1 MQLTLRAIHFTLTVD
16 MNNESDLI
24 ANLHI
29 NPLGVILVGQ
39 FRFLNTLFGI
49 TIILVSFWITYL
61 DYLFTYKM
69 GDLFLDSAYQMIVA
83 NGRHFQKLNFCRFN
97 WPDWKN
103 SWWRSWLY
111 PAKYIGKQILKISKE
126 ICSIFNLKFKP
137 LFWPIC
143 FSLQIRSKLYVYS
156 AVFEFIVMFVCV
168 ELGKVYCLYCFIVI
182 NQNSYSFLNFLTNF
196 NFLFLVIL
204 VIVFFFFLLFHF
216 YFNPIFALETRFS
229 VAPFTSALL
238 TAWTFLDSL
247 ILAYHDWN
255 VFRNVFFFSHIFFN
269 FKFIANNHFKE
280 FNLKFYRQVSAAA
293 AIYAKQKQYQ
303 VAQYPNGINT
313 HSRNTV
319 QNYYQKQQQQN
330 HRLLQFLKRFYHDY
344 RWLLSV
350 ATETNSQLA
359 SRLFFTAII
368 FNLPINLV
376 MVGELLFRELP
387 QLAVVAFLLIICFQ
401 IILVMLVAVLAIAI
415 SNSFYLSER
424 LLFKVQLALTA
435 DQLTVSTEN
444 RKGKQQ
450 QQWRY
455 FCHRSSML
463 LAKLHLTVF
472 YETICTKK
480 KFRFTFGPHAKISYQ
495 SMFEFILFYSGFMLY
510 VAKMFKN
517 GRL

>member
-1 MQLTLRAIHFTLTVD
+1 

-69 GDLFLDSAYQMIVA
+69 
-83 NGRHFQKLNFCRFN
+83 
-97 WPDWKN
+97 
-103 SWWRSWLY
+103 
-111 PAKYIGKQILKISKE
+111 
-126 ICSIFNLKFKP
+126 
-137 LFWPIC
+137 
-143 FSLQIRSKLYVYS
+143 
-156 AVFEFIVMFVCV
+156 
-168 ELGKVYCLYCFIVI
+168 
-182 NQNSYSFLNFLTNF
+182 
-196 NFLFLVIL
+196 
-204 VIVFFFFLLFHF
+204 
-216 YFNPIFALETRFS
+216 
-229 VAPFTSALL
+229 
-238 TAWTFLDSL
+238 
-247 ILAYHDWN
+247 AYHDWN
-255 VFRNVFFFSHIFFN
+255 
-269 FKFIANNHFKE
+269 
-280 FNLKFYRQVSAAA
+280 
-293 AIYAKQKQYQ
+293 
-303 VAQYPNGINT
+303 
-313 HSRNTV
+313 
-319 QNYYQKQQQQN
+319 
-330 HRLLQFLKRFYHDY
+330 
-344 RWLLSV
+344 
-350 ATETNSQLA
+350 
-359 SRLFFTAII
+359 
-368 FNLPINLV
+368 
-376 MVGELLFRELP
+376 
-387 QLAVVAFLLIICFQ
+387 